1 MVGALVRFF
10 TMKNR
15 ILRAPLAVLPLALLA
30 GFGASVAHAQSAP
43 ESTLKE
49 TVVTATRVEQPL
61 TDVVADVTIVD
72 RTAIERSGATGL
84 ADVLARVPGIS
95 ISRNGGPGA
104 TTSIYV
110 RGGEAR
116 FTAVYVDGVRIESQG
131 GSGGASWNAIPLARI
146 ERIEV
151 LRGPAA
157 AVYGSDA
164 MAGVIQIFTRQG
176 EGGFTPSI
184 EVGLGSHGT
193 AKVDA
198 SFSGAAGDF
207 DYAFGVTRETSH
219 GFNAQPAGTPDID
232 GYRSTSA
239 SARLGLKVA
248 PGHRLEA
255 TLLSS
260 DLDAQYDATP
270 RGRDDHALSELN
282 TLGLTW
288 SARWSEVYSTQVG
301 ITQGTDRYATRPSLY
316 VSKTHLSNY
325 LWQNRWQLDAH
336 QLTVT
341 LERREDRFDN
351 AATTPAAT
359 NRHQDALALGY
370 GWREGKHT
378 LQLNARHDEDSEFG
392 AKSTG
397 SAAYAYAFVPGW
409 RATASTGTAFRVPTL
424 YQRFSIYGVPS
435 LRPETSR
442 NVELGLKREVG
453 SGRFSVVAYR
463 NKVSDLI
470 TFVSGPGSC
479 INGVGARP
487 GCYGNTE
494 RAEYSGVTFEASGKM
509 GSVNLYG
516 SLDLQKPTDLSTGK
530 ELARR
535 PREMVKLGADTQLA
549 GWTLGTEL
557 ELVGRRYN
565 DAANTQRLDGYGLV
579 HVYASKRLG
588 TDWTLLARVDNVGD
602 KDYQTA
608 RGYATAGQ
616 VFYVGLKWAPR

>member
-1 MVGALVRFF
+1 
-10 TMKNR
+10 MKNR
-15 ILRAPLAVLPLALLA
+15 TLRAPLAALPLALLA
-30 GFGASVAHAQSAP
+30 GFGTSVSHAQSSSSPADT
-43 ESTLKE
+43 SLTE

-61 TDVVADVTIVD
+61 TDVVADVSIVD
-72 RTAIERSGATGL
+72 RAAIERSGATGL

-104 TTSIYV
+104 TTSVYV
-110 RGGEAR
+110 RGGETR

-131 GSGGASWNAIPLARI
+131 GSGGASWSAIPLSRI

-184 EVGLGSHGT
+184 EVGLGNQGT
-193 AKVDA
+193 AKLDA

-219 GFNAQPAGTPDID
+219 GFNAQPAANPDHD
-232 GYRSTSA
+232 GFRRTSA

-260 DLDAQYDATP
+260 DLDAQYDSTTP
-270 RGRDDHALSELN
+270 RRDDHALSEVN

-301 ITQGTDRYATRPSLY
+301 ITQGTDRYATQPSPY
-316 VSKTHLSNY
+316 VSKTRLSNY
-325 LWQNRWQLDAH
+325 LWQNRWQLGAH
-336 QLTVT
+336 QLTAT
-341 LERREDRFDN
+341 LERREDRFEN
-351 AATTPAAT
+351 AETRPAAT
-359 NRHQDALALGY
+359 NRHQNALALGY

-378 LQLNARHDEDSEFG
+378 LQLNARHDDDSEFG

-409 RATASTGTAFRVPTL
+409 RVMTSAGTAFRVPTL

-442 NVELGLKREVG
+442 NVEVGLKREVG
-453 SGRFSVVAYR
+453 SSLFSVVAYR

-470 TFVSGPGSC
+470 TYVGGAGAC
-479 INGVGARP
+479 INGTGAFP
-487 GCYGNTE
+487 GCYANTA
-494 RAEYSGVTFEASGKM
+494 RAEYSGITVEAGGQVGAVT
-509 GSVNLYG
+509 LHG
-516 SLDLQKPTDLSTGK
+516 SLDLQHPKDLSTGK

-535 PREMVKLGADTQLA
+535 PREMAKLSADTQVA
-549 GWTLGTEL
+549 GWTLGSEL

-565 DAANTQRLDGYGLV
+565 DAANLQRLDGYGLV
-579 HVYASKRLG
+579 NVYASKRLG
-588 TDWTLLARVDNVGD
+588 PDWTLLARVDNVGD

-616 VFYVGLKWAPR
+616 TFYVGMKWAPQR